1 MCLPLIGAAV
11 GLVGTAV
18 SFSAAQQQAA
28 MEQQIAERNAR
39 MEELRGRYEAK
50 QIDRKV
56 RYMQGKAAVQASAAG
71 IGQGGSF
78 LDIIAD
84 NAVQGEIDAENTR
97 RNAENRASNIRFE
110 GAMQAK
116 RTKNSAIAGLISGG
130 SNFLK
135 AVA

>member
-84 NAVQGEIDAENTR
+84 NAVQGRVHDIAYLGNLSTYHVELPGGRIVKAQTANTR
-97 RNAENRASNIRFE
+97 AGFMGRAS
-110 GAMQAK
+110 
-116 RTKNSAIAGLISGG
+116 
-130 SNFLK
+130 
-135 AVA
+135 